1 MQNRAPASMYHSAG
15 KKNICKSFLFGIFRI
30 CGNSALPGGNGD
42 GAVPLHSACG
52 YADEKSHTE
61 CCDGSA
67 KFTNRKRSDCAAQSL
82 DHAGMLGFGLV
93 QATERLGKT
102 TSFSTS
108 NFPNDT
114 SGLKDCNRNHDDCD
128 GWMKTTEKTL
138 SQILNVTPPDEDKDG
153 KPDNCIEV
161 DHNSCAMCKQFSIL
175 ERAYGDDC
183 NLWSGTKT
191 LGGGQNSGWQ
201 KYYFRFDSYGRPN
214 NTEIRFSR
222 YNGGDSGD
230 YTTTSMTL
238 KNNVT
243 VTMAGDSVPAGAQ
256 LTSAQ
261 IDSATKLKLG
271 FSWWVGDWENR
282 ESRFG
287 TVTWTFSSNVV
298 LKKAHDKSFVDE
310 YNYFKNYNWVRW
322 DGNQLFFV
330 YGGNSCTDCYSNP
343 KLSGIVVLHENDA
356 NKDGT

>member
-108 NFPNDT
+108 NFPNNT
-114 SGLKDCNRNHDDCD
+114 SGLTDCNRNHDDCD
-128 GWMKTTEKTL
+128 GWMVTTEKTL
-138 SQILNVTPPDEDKDG
+138 SQILNVTPPDEDKNG

-175 ERAYGDDC
+175 ERAYGNDC

-201 KYYFRFDSYGRPN
+201 KYYFRFASHGRPS

-222 YNGGDSGD
+222 PDGDND
-230 YTTTSMTL
+230 DIVTSMTL
-238 KNNVT
+238 TNNVT
-243 VTMAGDSVPAGAQ
+243 VSVSGDTIPTGAL
-256 LTSAQ
+256 LTGVT
-261 IDSATKLKLG
+261 IESATKLKLS
-271 FSWWVGDWENR
+271 FKWTFYDGDTMYGAR
-282 ESRFG
+282 
-287 TVTWTFSSNVV
+287 TWTFSSNVE
-298 LKKAHDKSFVDE
+298 LKRAHDKSFVDE
-310 YNYFKNYNWVRW
+310 YNTYRNYNWVRW

-330 YGGNSCTDCYSNP
+330 YGGNSCNDCLSNP
-343 KLSGIVVLHENDA
+343 KLSGFVILHENDA